1 MNHREEEDMESSGF
15 TMKATTNVQKD
26 LIEKYATILFEYF
39 AIMNASAI
47 VQSMEDRLRVV
58 QIGLSAITNI
68 YKLAFFSTKNVATS
82 FGHCQKGIYCYIEY
96 IEQAQKFGTSHT
108 LDYLDA
114 ITFIYDKTLT
124 DLHKSHL
131 GGTSSSDSSVFTNI
145 LSVSQSHQARGRELE
160 QSKLVLDQLSRVP
173 TVLLW
178 FQHPEF
184 TLLDQMDIIDIHL
197 SDFATYAFSEESLNG
212 RITEPVFLFL
222 ETLQEKIAGI
232 TKQEYM
238 DILTALSKHIK
249 RGIKRGNLTAYGD
262 VRDACLYLSAHY
274 SGQSL
279 HHIAAQ
285 EGWKKPTDD
294 LVKFVYASI
303 SAASG
308 TGR

>member
-1 MNHREEEDMESSGF
+1 MNREEETETTGF
-15 TMKATTNVQKD
+15 IMSKATNVQKD
-26 LIEKYATILFEYF
+26 LIDKYATILFEYF

-47 VQSMEDRLRVV
+47 VQSMDERVRVV

-96 IEQAQKFGTSHT
+96 IEQAQKFGASQS
-108 LDYLDA
+108 LDYIDA

-124 DLHKSHL
+124 DLHKGHL
-131 GGTSSSDSSVFTNI
+131 GGQSSSESSVFTNI

-160 QSKLVLDQLSRVP
+160 QSKLVLDQISRASS
-173 TVLLW
+173 VLLW

-184 TLLDQMDIIDIHL
+184 TMLDQMDIIDTHL
-197 SDFATYAFSEESLNG
+197 SDFASYAFSEELPHSQ
-212 RITEPVFLFL
+212 IPDAIFLFL

-238 DILTALSKHIK
+238 DILTVLSKYIK
-249 RGIKRGNLTAYGD
+249 RCIKRGNIADCVD

-279 HHIAAQ
+279 CQIAAQ
-285 EGWKKPTDD
+285 ENWKKPTDD
-294 LVKFVYASI
+294 LVKFVYTV
-303 SAASG
+303 AAP
-308 TGR
+308 TK